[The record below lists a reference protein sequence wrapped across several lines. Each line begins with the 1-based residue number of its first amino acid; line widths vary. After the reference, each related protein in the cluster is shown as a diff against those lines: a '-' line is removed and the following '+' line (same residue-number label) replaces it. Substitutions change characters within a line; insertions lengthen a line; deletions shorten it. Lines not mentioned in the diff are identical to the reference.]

1 MSCIIHNTSPD
12 NVRLNVVCVAESY
25 RVRAGEVN
33 VLEHA
38 WRKYG

>member
-1 MSCIIHNTSPD
+1 MTHDTSPD
-12 NVRLNVVCVAESY
+12 NMRLNIMRVAESY
-25 RVRAGEVN
+25 RVRTGEVN